1 MGEEWGGGSH
11 EEGGP
16 MTDLEHPPAVVDAVG
31 DVDEFVRPHFRE
43 VWEEARAQKGGVD
56 LGHTIHLWE
65 S

>member
-1 MGEEWGGGSH
+1 
-11 EEGGP
+11 

-31 DVDEFVRPHFRE
+31 DVDEFVRPHFRK
-43 VWEEARAQKGGVD
+43 VWEEALAQKGGVD